1 MIDIKKYMCLY
12 LLNNFGIFAKSNF
25 ISNTFLCSKQIEF
38 STENKINIY
47 GALFEL
53 SDFKLKIFSSNTIED
68 TENHSILF
76 FEDKLIGLAYNT
88 KHCLI
93 SNYSDNFTELSILNT
108 CDLIKSIEIFK
119 QLFISPTK
127 LEITEE
133 EYKIFLKYINY
144 SFDIMESNEAR

>member
-12 LLNNFGIFAKSNF
+12 LLNNFGIFSKSNF

-38 STENKINIY
+38 NPENKINIY

-76 FEDKLIGLAYNT
+76 FEDKLIGLAYNK
-88 KHCLI
+88 KHYLI
-93 SNYSDNFTELSILNT
+93 SNYSDKFTELSILNT